1 MEFLSQMDEE
11 SKERL
16 RKKELQVHTRRKDA
30 PQPPPSDPRFPQARP
45 HPIPKDDNMDLSTNM
60 VDILQRVK
68 RIRGMLEIP
77 SLEETRGFSNDQ
89 EMFEDPSILLQA
101 NHFEQ
106 TKEEHAPFFI
116 SLAINDL
123 WLHNCMLD
131 SGASINMMTL
141 KVMTDAWGMLL
152 SRKWAATLG
161 GSLQMDLS
169 YATILVGAQSHITLY
184 NKPRRKEHVEKPD
197 YGNDQSNYDS
207 IDPCS
212 SQDWGLLS
220 LCTRR

>member
-1 MEFLSQMDEE
+1 
-11 SKERL
+11 
-16 RKKELQVHTRRKDA
+16 
-30 PQPPPSDPRFPQARP
+30 
-45 HPIPKDDNMDLSTNM
+45 MDLSTNM

-77 SLEETRGFSNDQ
+77 SLEETIGFSNDQ

-131 SGASINMMTL
+131 SGAINMMNL
-141 KVMTDAWGMLL
+141 KVMMSPQGIIYLWFGL
-152 SRKWAATLG
+152 TLF
-161 GSLQMDLS
+161 S
-169 YATILVGAQSHITLY
+169 
-184 NKPRRKEHVEKPD
+184 
-197 YGNDQSNYDS
+197 
-207 IDPCS
+207 
-212 SQDWGLLS
+212 
-220 LCTRR
+220 